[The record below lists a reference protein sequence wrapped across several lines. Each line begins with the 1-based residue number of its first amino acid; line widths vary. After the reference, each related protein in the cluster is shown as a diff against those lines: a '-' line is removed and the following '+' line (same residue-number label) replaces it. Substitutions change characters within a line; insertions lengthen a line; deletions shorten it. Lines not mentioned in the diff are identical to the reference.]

1 MTAVQSAMRPA
12 LVRLL
17 LALAIVLSVGGAT
30 QLVAAPSAHAYF
42 SAAAGKKVVKVA
54 ATRKGAAYKWGAIGP
69 RAFDCSGLTK
79 WSFARLGKNLPRTSG
94 AQYRATTRIA
104 PSQRR
109 PGDLVFFLTRG
120 RVYHVGIYA
129 GGNQIWHAPKPG
141 DRVKKATL
149 WTSKVSYGRVC

>member
-1 MTAVQSAMRPA
+1 MTAVHSSLRTAFVRILLVLAMA
-12 LVRLL
+12 V
-17 LALAIVLSVGGAT
+17 SVGGFA
-30 QLVAAPSAHAYF
+30 QLASAPAAHAAF
-42 SAAAGKKVVKVA
+42 SAANGQKVVNVA
-54 ATRKGAAYKWGAIGP
+54 ATRRGAAYKWGAIGP
-69 RAFDCSGLTK
+69 RAFDCSGLTR

-109 PGDLVFFLTRG
+109 PGDLVFFLSRG

-149 WTSKVSYGRVC
+149 WTSKVSYGRVR